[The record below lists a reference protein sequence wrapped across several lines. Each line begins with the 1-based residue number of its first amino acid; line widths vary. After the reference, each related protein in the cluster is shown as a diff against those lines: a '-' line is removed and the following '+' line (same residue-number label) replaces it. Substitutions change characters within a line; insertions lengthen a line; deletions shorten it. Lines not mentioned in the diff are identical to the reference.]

1 MTTST
6 LAGPSWG
13 GVAAS
18 LLLVAVAAAVAYRQR
33 LRLTREIV
41 AAGVGQWCGN
51 PLLPQWV
58 SVVAG

>member
-13 GVAAS
+13 GAAAS

-33 LRLTREIV
+33 
-41 AAGVGQWCGN
+41 
-51 PLLPQWV
+51 
-58 SVVAG
+58 